1 MPYRSNG
8 GSNTVRY
15 SNRKSPVVK
24 QKDRYELIT
33 DLNKIHHLR
42 LLRNLTLAFNRYH
55 MEDVQ
60 IPTAQMLAMGG
71 YKAIVCTEID
81 DTGERWT
88 VGFMFRIGREK
99 KAIWHT
105 VVSVDYVLLDPQ
117 SNTTFSKMA
126 TCIRL
131 LSQFVLK
138 RSKARV
144 VDLVVNTDTQMNPV
158 MANRINDVLYNEGLT
173 TAERGGP
180 LYAKRIRSVD
190 RSTGRDSASLPLPN
204 VNPSDV
210 RGMRPL
216 VQSTIKPQKAA
227 TGDTVRFI
235 GRIKKSSKQYQAI
248 LNFCTARSDW
258 IDPPMTER
266 LTYMQSLFTG
276 RPGDIRRY
284 VDSIVEDAHF
294 IVALDAKG
302 RLSAFMAFIVGYS
315 VPALGGANGA
325 YVSPENTV
333 FVPLLL
339 CKSSNHG
346 RGRWTKIGFQQAL
359 SLYKMLFTLLAQ
371 PDLVVPIDLV
381 GVMTTDSGLHPHLL
395 EAIGFDR
402 AAEYSN
408 APAHACNTEFYS
420 RPI

>member
-1 MPYRSNG
+1 
-8 GSNTVRY
+8 
-15 SNRKSPVVK
+15 
-24 QKDRYELIT
+24 
-33 DLNKIHHLR
+33 
-42 LLRNLTLAFNRYH
+42 
-55 MEDVQ
+55 MEDIQ

-71 YKAIVCTEID
+71 YKAVVCTEID

-105 VVSVDYVLLDPQ
+105 VVSVDYVLLDPK
-117 SNTTFSKMA
+117 SHETFSKMA

-138 RSKARV
+138 RSKASV
-144 VDLVVNTDTQMNPV
+144 VDLIVNTDTQLNPV
-158 MANRINDVLYNEGLT
+158 MTNRINDVLVNEGLST
-173 TAERGGP
+173 PEPDGT

-190 RSTGRDSASLPLPN
+190 SKTGRDSAMLPLPN
-204 VNPSDV
+204 VNPRDV

-235 GRIKKSSKQYQAI
+235 GRIKKNSKQYQAI
-248 LNFCTARSDW
+248 LNFCTARADW
-258 IDPPMTER
+258 IDPSMNER

-276 RPGDIRRY
+276 KPGDIRRY

-294 IVALDAKG
+294 IVALDSKG

-315 VPALGGANGA
+315 VPALSGKTSA
-325 YVSPENTV
+325 YVSPESTA

-339 CKSSNHG
+339 CKSSKHG
-346 RGRWTKIGFQQAL
+346 RGQWTKIGFQQAL

-371 PDLVVPIDLV
+371 PDLVTPIELV
-381 GVMTTDSGLHPHLL
+381 GVMTTDTGLHPHLL
-395 EAIGFDR
+395 EAIGFDKS
-402 AAEYSN
+402 AEFSN
-408 APAHACNTEFYS
+408 APAHICNTEFYA